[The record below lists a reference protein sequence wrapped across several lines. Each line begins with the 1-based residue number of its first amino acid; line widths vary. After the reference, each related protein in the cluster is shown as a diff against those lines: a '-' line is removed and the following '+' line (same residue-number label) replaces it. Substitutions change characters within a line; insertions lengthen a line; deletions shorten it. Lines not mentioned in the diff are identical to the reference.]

1 MPDALSIPTDEHG
14 GAAVSRVQQ
23 SDSGLSDDDGTPQ
36 MTGRSSSLF
45 GGRARMDPPI
55 ATRVERRATLLP
67 PSATGAGTRIG
78 SAPMGGRTPA
88 KDLWGDGMISEVD
101 RGGAYDY

>member
-1 MPDALSIPTDEHG
+1 MVQRTDH
-14 GAAVSRVQQ
+14 RR
-23 SDSGLSDDDGTPQ
+23 SGDDGPTQ

-45 GGRARMDPPI
+45 GGRARMDPVR
-55 ATRVERRATLLP
+55 AVDRVKRLP
-67 PSATGAGTRIG
+67 MPPPAAGGAGTRIG

-88 KDLWGDGMISEVD
+88 RDLRGDGMINESD